1 MALRHLHRH
10 VEKMKQ
16 DTAAGQLDKG
26 DAHAG
31 IKAVEAWHKATSD
44 AATMS
49 VVGELRGEVAR
60 LMDQLGKQPK
70 LRSIP

>member
-16 DTAAGQLDKG
+16 DTAAK
-26 DAHAG
+26 
-31 IKAVEAWHKATSD
+31 
-44 AATMS
+44 
-49 VVGELRGEVAR
+49 VAR
-60 LMDQLGKQPK
+60 LKDQLGKQPK

>member
-16 DTAAGQLDKG
+16 
-26 DAHAG
+26 
-31 IKAVEAWHKATSD
+31 
-44 AATMS
+44 
-49 VVGELRGEVAR
+49 ELRGEVAR
-60 LMDQLGKQPK
+60 LKDQHEKQPK